1 MHGNNVVHQAES
13 KPVMRTQNMCLNMHL
28 GLKMN

>member
-13 KPVMRTQNMCLNMHL
+13 KPVMRTQNMYINMH
-28 GLKMN
+28 